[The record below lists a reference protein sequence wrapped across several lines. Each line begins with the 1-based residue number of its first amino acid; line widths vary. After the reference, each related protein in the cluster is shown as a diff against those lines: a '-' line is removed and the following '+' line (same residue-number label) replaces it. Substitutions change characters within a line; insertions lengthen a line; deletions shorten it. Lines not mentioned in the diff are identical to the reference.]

1 MRKVRAYT
9 CPLAWMLYA
18 EAWERQKALRS
29 LRQKGQVPDLL
40 LTVEHPHTYTCGR
53 STRSEHLRADA
64 ATLERCGTDVFA
76 IERGG
81 SVTYHGPGQLVGYP
95 IIDLRRRERDV
106 HRYVRDLEKVL
117 ICTLAGFGLEA
128 GPRPGL
134 TGVWVGRC
142 KIAAIGIYVR
152 QWITMHGFAL
162 NVCPDLDYFRNILPC
177 GLDGNAVTSM
187 AELLTHP
194 PELREV
200 EEELKRHFGHVFAW
214 ELEEVNL
221 ESLLA

>member
-1 MRKVRAYT
+1 MRKIRAYT
-9 CPLAWMLYA
+9 SPLEWMLYVK
-18 EAWERQKALRS
+18 AWEHQKALRA
-29 LRQKGQVPDLL
+29 LRQQGQVPDLL
-40 LTVEHPHTYTCGR
+40 LTMEHPHTYTCGR
-53 STRSEHLRADA
+53 STRSEHLPADSD
-64 ATLERCGTDVFA
+64 TLEQRGTEVFA

-95 IIDLRRRERDV
+95 IIDLRRRGRDV

-117 ICTLAGFGLEA
+117 ISTLAGFGLKA
-128 GPRPGL
+128 RSRPDL

-162 NVCPDLDYFRNILPC
+162 NVCPDLDYFHCILPC
-177 GLDGNAVTSM
+177 GLDYNAVTSM
-187 AELLTHP
+187 ARLLPHP
-194 PELREV
+194 PGLKEV
-200 EEELKRHFGHVFAW
+200 ERELKRQFGHVFGW

-221 ESLLA
+221 ETMLA